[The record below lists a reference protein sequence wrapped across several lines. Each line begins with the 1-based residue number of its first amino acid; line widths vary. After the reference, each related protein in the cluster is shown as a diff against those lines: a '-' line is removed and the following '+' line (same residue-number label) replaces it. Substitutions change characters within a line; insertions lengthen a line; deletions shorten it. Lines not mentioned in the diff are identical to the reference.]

1 MALVLNAATPG
12 RVEARTSEHVR
23 VSIQRIER
31 RIQQVEQDLA
41 QSSYRT
47 WHNYHSKTDEDI
59 KAVRN
64 QMERTLRMLREYRE
78 NFHEEYRRAV
88 EREQARAQRGR

>member
-23 VSIQRIER
+23 HDIQRIER
-31 RIQQVEQDLA
+31 RIQQVEQELA
-41 QSSYRT
+41 EHKNKPRESFR
-47 WHNYHSKTDEDI
+47 HATDEDI
-59 KAVRN
+59 YLIRGSMRA
-64 QMERTLRMLREYRE
+64 TLFRL
-78 NFHEEYRRAV
+78 HEFKDDLHEQYRRAV